1 MELIIDAA
9 ERGDPMAQVMLAVEY
24 ESGANVGRDLTVARG
39 WYAKAAEQGNVF
51 AADHLRVLD
60 APH

>member
-1 MELIIDAA
+1 
-9 ERGDPMAQVMLAVEY
+9 MAQVLLAVEY
-24 ESGANVGRDLTVARG
+24 ESGANVGRDMTVARS
-39 WYAKAAEQGNVF
+39 WYGKAAAQGNVF

>member
-1 MELIIDAA
+1 
-9 ERGDPMAQVMLAVEY
+9 MAQVLLAVEY
-24 ESGANVGRDLTVARG
+24 ESGANVGRDMAVARR
-39 WYAKAAEQGNVF
+39 WYAKAAEQGNVI